1 MGKKTRKTRKQVQK
15 WASKNMPDSFE
26 KYGEGLLDYLYPERA
41 QRGWA
46 IAVLVLMVAGV
57 VGGVAT
63 AIATARD
70 TDA

>member
-1 MGKKTRKTRKQVQK
+1 MGKKTRKTRKQVHK

-26 KYGEGLLDYLYPERA
+26 KYGENLLDYLYPERA

-46 IAVLVLMVAGV
+46 LALIVLMVASTI
-57 VGGVAT
+57 GGVAAVVT
-63 AIATARD
+63 AKRD